1 MALNVNNQ
9 GSEIEEV
16 INRSEDFVYKYRWPL
31 LGGIAAII
39 LIVVGTIYWNKLS
52 NEKENEAS
60 AAFAKAWEMVDNDE
74 NEQALKGDSI
84 SAGLLKLIDQYSGT
98 DQAELGKVRAA
109 QAMVKLGQFKEAIPL
124 IKDFDKGDQ
133 MITPAV
139 KGMLGECY
147 ANTGEIDK
155 AIDTF
160 KKAASMASN
169 NSISPYYLIEAGTL
183 LESQGKKAEALK
195 LYQEVKEK
203 YINSMYYQEIDKYI
217 ERVK

>member
-1 MALNVNNQ
+1 MAEFNNE

-16 INRSEDFVYKYRWPL
+16 ISRSEDFVARYKWHL
-31 LGGIAAII
+31 LGGIAAVV
-39 LIVVGTIYWNKLS
+39 LIAVGCIYWNKLS

-60 AAFAKAWEMVDNDE
+60 AAMAKAWEMVDN
-74 NEQALKGDSI
+74 EQAEEALNGDSI
-84 SAGLLKLIDQYSGT
+84 HAGLLKLIDQYSST
-98 DQAELGKVRAA
+98 DQADLGKVRAA
-109 QAMVKLGQFKEAIPL
+109 QAFVKQGKFKEAIPL
-124 IKDFDKGDQ
+124 IEGFDKGDQ

-147 ANTGEIDK
+147 ANLGEIDK

-160 KKAASMASN
+160 KKAAKMASN
-169 NSISPYYLIEAGTL
+169 NSISPHYLIEAGIL
-183 LESQGKKAEALK
+183 LESQGKKADALK
-195 LYQEVKEK
+195 LYEEVKEK

>member
-1 MALNVNNQ
+1 MAENKKNQ
-9 GSEIEEV
+9 GSEIEMV
-16 INRSEDFVYKYRWPL
+16 ISRSEAFVTKYKWPL
-31 LGGIAAII
+31 LGGIAAVI
-39 LIVVGTIYWNKLS
+39 LAIVGIIYWAKLS

-60 AAFAKAWEMVDNDE
+60 AAIAKAWNMVDNDE
-74 NEQALKGDSI
+74 DEQALNGDSI
-84 SAGLLKLIDQYSGT
+84 HVGLLKLIDEYSGT
-98 DQAELGKVRAA
+98 DQADLAKVRAA
-109 QAMVKLGQFKEAIPL
+109 QAYVKLGKDKEAIPL
-124 IKDFDKGDQ
+124 IEGFDKGDQ

-147 ANTGEIDK
+147 ANLGEIDK

-160 KKAASMASN
+160 KKAANMAKN
-169 NSISPYYLIEAGTL
+169 NSISPHYLIEAGIL

>member
-1 MALNVNNQ
+1 MAEMMNNQ

-16 INRSEDFVYKYRWPL
+16 ISRSEDFVTKYKWHL
-31 LGGIAAII
+31 LGAIAAVV
-39 LIVVGTIYWNKLS
+39 LIVVGVIYWNKIS
-52 NEKENEAS
+52 NEKEDEAS
-60 AAFAKAWEMVDNDE
+60 AAFAKAWEMVDNDMD
-74 NEQALKGDSI
+74 EQALNGDSI
-84 SAGLLKLIDQYSGT
+84 SAGLIKLIDQYSGT
-98 DQAELGKVRAA
+98 DQADLAKVRAA
-109 QAMVKLGQFKEAIPL
+109 QAYVKLGKFQEAIPL
-124 IKDFDKGDQ
+124 IEGFDKGDQ

-147 ANTGEIDK
+147 ANVGQIDK

-169 NSISPYYLIEAGTL
+169 NSISPHYLIEAGLL
-183 LESQGKKAEALK
+183 LESQGKKADALK

>member
-1 MALNVNNQ
+1 MAEMMNNQ

-16 INRSEDFVYKYRWPL
+16 ISRSEDFVTKYKWHL
-31 LGGIAAII
+31 LGAIAAIV
-39 LIVVGTIYWNKLS
+39 LIVVGVIYYNKYT
-52 NEKENEAS
+52 NEKEDEAS
-60 AAFAKAWEMVDNDE
+60 AAFAKAWEMVDNDMD
-74 NEQALKGDSI
+74 EQALNGDSI
-84 SAGLLKLIDQYSGT
+84 SAGLIKLIDQYSGT
-98 DQAELGKVRAA
+98 DQADLAKVRAA
-109 QAMVKLGQFKEAIPL
+109 QAYVKLGKFQEAIPL
-124 IKDFDKGDQ
+124 IEGFDKGDQ

-147 ANTGEIDK
+147 ANVGQIDK

-160 KKAASMASN
+160 KKAAKMASN
-169 NSISPYYLIEAGTL
+169 NSVSPHYLIEAGLL
-183 LESQGKKAEALK
+183 LESQGKKADALK